1 MFAENM
7 SCEAGSEAGSCL
19 TQSLGSF
26 TCSCFQRHRKGRVGA
41 GAAEDTYP
49 GIAGSEPGGLHGP
62 AGNGA
67 SGHHLR
73 QDGPIAAFLIVMWV
87 PGERGRT
94 RASALG
100 PTPLRYSVP
109 TTT

>member
-1 MFAENM
+1 M
-7 SCEAGSEAGSCL
+7 
-19 TQSLGSF
+19 
-26 TCSCFQRHRKGRVGA
+26 GA
-41 GAAEDTYP
+41 AAAEDTYP
-49 GIAGSEPGGLHGP
+49 GIASSEPCGLHGP
-62 AGNGA
+62 AGDGA

-100 PTPLRYSVP
+100 PTPLRSSVP
-109 TTT
+109 TTTWQVIPGHSTGQSRPGQPHHHLGAVGTD